1 MADKLWSGIVGK
13 APKELDV
20 VSVPIVF
27 GTLPHLSASR
37 DVVFKLVSFKACDV
51 WQMFSTKDILEIIR
65 VMNVMGTL
73 QSGYC
78 QQTTLSMIT
87 QWLSVNFHKLSEQEM
102 LAVVISMDKM
112 EFNNETFTKILE
124 KIMVQIFCYAT

>member
-1 MADKLWSGIVGK
+1 
-13 APKELDV
+13 
-20 VSVPIVF
+20 
-27 GTLPHLSASR
+27 
-37 DVVFKLVSFKACDV
+37 
-51 WQMFSTKDILEIIR
+51 MFSTKDILEIIR

-102 LAVVISMDKM
+102 LAVVISMDRM

-124 KIMVQIFCYAT
+124 KIM

>member
-1 MADKLWSGIVGK
+1 
-13 APKELDV
+13 
-20 VSVPIVF
+20 
-27 GTLPHLSASR
+27 
-37 DVVFKLVSFKACDV
+37 
-51 WQMFSTKDILEIIR
+51 MFSTKDILEIIR

-78 QQTTLSMIT
+78 QQTTLRMIT

-102 LAVVISMDKM
+102 LAVVISMDRM

-124 KIMVQIFCYAT
+124 KIM

>member
-1 MADKLWSGIVGK
+1 
-13 APKELDV
+13 
-20 VSVPIVF
+20 
-27 GTLPHLSASR
+27 
-37 DVVFKLVSFKACDV
+37 
-51 WQMFSTKDILEIIR
+51 MFSTKDILEIIR

-124 KIMVQIFCYAT
+124 KIM

>member
-1 MADKLWSGIVGK
+1 
-13 APKELDV
+13 
-20 VSVPIVF
+20 
-27 GTLPHLSASR
+27 
-37 DVVFKLVSFKACDV
+37 
-51 WQMFSTKDILEIIR
+51 MFSTKDILEIIR

-102 LAVVISMDKM
+102 LAVVISMDRM

-124 KIMVQIFCYAT
+124 KIIIISKG

>member
-102 LAVVISMDKM
+102 LAVVISMDRM

-124 KIMVQIFCYAT
+124 KIM

>member
-124 KIMVQIFCYAT
+124 KIM